1 MFRITKRICSAV
13 TLRRGLGVPAI
24 AGTLSLLVAVSAF
37 VLAEGVNSTS
47 SAAPS
52 SAPSGAPLDVS
63 GWEKVAWKA
72 DWLPTFANADLRS
85 QQSYARNGDTVD
97 LFIATY
103 SRQGPGQKMITY
115 DNRIIDE
122 AAWSIVSKRPRSI
135 GGETLPLSELVVSS
149 VDRRRYVWFVYWL
162 DGTFTADPLVA
173 TLLEIKAK
181 LFFGDQRAAIVA
193 VSTADPKA
201 KATPKLPCAR
211 FCKTRSPQSKPF
223 SKLPH
228 APHSRAAN

>member
-1 MFRITKRICSAV
+1 MLQITKRNL
-13 TLRRGLGVPAI
+13 LRCDVASGPWRTAI

-52 SAPSGAPLDVS
+52 SAQSGAPLDVS

-103 SRQGPGQKMITY
+103 PRQGPGQKMITY
-115 DNRIIDE
+115 DNRIIDQ
-122 AAWSIVSKRPRSI
+122 AAWSIVSERPRSI
-135 GGETLPLSELVVSS
+135 AGKTLPLSELVVSS
-149 VDRRRYVWFVYWL
+149 GDRRRYVWFVYWL

-193 VSTADPKA
+193 VSTADPEGDAEVALRSFLQDAFPSIEAFLKA
-201 KATPKLPCAR
+201 
-211 FCKTRSPQSKPF
+211 SPR
-223 SKLPH
+223 
-228 APHSRAAN
+228 APLQGS